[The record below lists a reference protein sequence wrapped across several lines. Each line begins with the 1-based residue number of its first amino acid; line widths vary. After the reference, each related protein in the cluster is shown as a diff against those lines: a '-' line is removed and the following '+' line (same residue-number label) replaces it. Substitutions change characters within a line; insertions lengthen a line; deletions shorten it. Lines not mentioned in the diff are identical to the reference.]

1 MPDPTIG
8 RRASDQVAARNA
20 TDIAVMES
28 RLKVQEDESARNR
41 SFRHET
47 ANTLQKLVGNME
59 NMSDDIKSLL
69 GLSGRVTSS
78 EQEQASHTAICG
90 ERYKSIADYMIDS
103 KKDRDAIRSMIFKS
117 SISILVVLV
126 GIVGYFLARFGLPPM
141 GP

>member
-8 RRASDQVAARNA
+8 RRASDQVAMKNA
-20 TDIAVMES
+20 TDLAVMEA
-28 RLKVQEDESARNR
+28 RLKVQEDETARNR

-69 GLSGRVTSS
+69 GLSGRVYSA

-90 ERYKSIADYMIDS
+90 ERYKSIADYMAES
-103 KKDRDAIRSMIFKS
+103 KTDRDAIRSLIFRT
-117 SISILVVLV
+117 SISILIVLV
-126 GIVGYFLARFGLPPM
+126 GIIGYFLARFGLPPM
-141 GP
+141 TP